1 MSFATGTTR
10 IFRLGL
16 LAIAMLGF
24 CIVLAFGNSSIAW
37 AQSDDQSGDAAAVQ
51 PDQNG
56 ASDAD
61 PNDAN
66 AAAAQQATTTE
77 ATDPAQQAQAAADS
91 AAEALDSAT
100 EARDQLES
108 DGASQDQI
116 DAANRAVAEARFNK
130 DNADA
135 AVKSADDA
143 ANQ

>member
-10 IFRLGL
+10 IFRCGL
-16 LAIAMLGF
+16 LAIAMLF
-24 CIVLAFGNSSIAW
+24 CLVLALGNRSIAR
-37 AQSDDQSGDAAAVQ
+37 AQSDDQAGDAVSVQ

-61 PNDAN
+61 SNDPG
-66 AAAAQQATTTE
+66 AAAIQQPPDA
-77 ATDPAQQAQAAADS
+77 AGANDPAQQAQSAADA

-108 DGASQDQI
+108 DGATQDQI
-116 DAANRAVAEARFNK
+116 DAANRAVAQARYNKEA
-130 DNADA
+130 ADA
-135 AVKSADDA
+135 AMKSADDA